1 MATCAVFLGARCQ
14 PELPEW
20 IAAGS
25 HPGVEYLSLRQDFGA
40 ALVSFDDVQRARGTA
55 VRTLARW
62 GGPYWGM
69 AALAR
74 FPQPPRTQCEQ
85 ILATGEDVGVRAALL
100 QRLTGGAASVSIL
113 THGSYLGLRKGALA
127 LRLIRTHSQVRFLCL
142 SETLRLCLIERHG
155 IPAERVHNVGY
166 GVDTRFFRPDPAAPP
181 PLPRQIAAAGMAN
194 RDYKTLVAATA
205 RKNVSVK
212 IAADSAWFQTKLDI
226 AEQVLP
232 SNVEVRSY
240 GGYPGL
246 RRLYRDSACVVVP
259 LYPAVHACG
268 YAVIAE
274 AMAMGKPVITT
285 RIAGHSDFV
294 VEGETGFYVPPG
306 DAEALGERL
315 QYLLDRP
322 EVARAMGQ
330 QARRRIEERFSLEA
344 YTARIAAAAGLPFPR
359 PRLGDAANDKWTLA
373 AAVD

>member
-25 HPGVEYLSLRQDFGA
+25 HPGVEYLSLRQNYGA

-55 VRTLARW
+55 VRTLARR

-74 FPQPPRTQCEQ
+74 FPNPPQGQWGQ
-85 ILATGEDVGVRAALL
+85 ILTTGEDVGLPLALL
-100 QRLTGGAASVSIL
+100 QRLTGGTASVSIL
-113 THGSYLGLRKGALA
+113 IHGSYLGSRRGALV
-127 LRLIRTHSQVRFLCL
+127 LGLVRSLPQVRFLCI
-142 SETLRLCLIERHG
+142 SETLRRRLIEG
-155 IPAERVHNVGY
+155 YGVPAERVYNVGY
-166 GVDTRFFRPDPAAPP
+166 GVDTHFFRPDPAPD
-181 PLPRQIAAAGMAN
+181 PLPRQIASAGMAK
-194 RDYKTLVAATA
+194 RDYRTLVAATA
-205 RKNVSVK
+205 AKDVSVK
-212 IAADSAWFQTKLDI
+212 IAADSAWFKTKIDI
-226 AEQVLP
+226 GGQPLP
-232 SNVEVRSY
+232 LNVDVQSY
-240 GGYPGL
+240 GDYLGL
-246 RRLYRDSACVVVP
+246 RQLYRASACIVVP

-285 RIAGHSDFV
+285 RISGHSDFV

-306 DAEALGERL
+306 DPQALGERI

-330 QARRRIEERFSLEA
+330 QARRRIEERFSLDA
-344 YTARIAAAAGLPFPR
+344 YTARIAAAAGLPSPR
-359 PRLGDAANDKWTLA
+359 PRLGDAANDKWAFA